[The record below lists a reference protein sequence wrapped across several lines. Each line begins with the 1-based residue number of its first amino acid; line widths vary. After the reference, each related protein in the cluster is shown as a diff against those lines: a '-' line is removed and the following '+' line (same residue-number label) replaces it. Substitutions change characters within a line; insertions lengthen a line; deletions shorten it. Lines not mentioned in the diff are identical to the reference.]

1 MEKKPSEVYKILDD
15 SQILDDY
22 IIKCYDSLHTLGKD
36 YLIEDITE
44 FAIEK
49 GIQLWLFITEL
60 RFYNMNNQIWLIAD
74 KDIFL

>member
-1 MEKKPSEVYKILDD
+1 MCTKKELTFSVFLIHNLAEKWRKKPAEVYKILDD

-36 YLIEDITE
+36 YLIKDITE

-49 GIQLWLFITEL
+49 GIQL
-60 RFYNMNNQIWLIAD
+60 
-74 KDIFL
+74 